1 MESGP
6 KDEPAEM
13 QNGITSLESAK
24 SDFEES
30 DNEWGGHREKAMS
43 LVGQALDELQL
54 GMECAKSQGTY

>member
-1 MESGP
+1 
-6 KDEPAEM
+6 M